1 MQGVSPILPI
11 LRESILNG
19 APEQKEQAA
28 AGMGEI
34 IRLTSAEAL
43 KPSVV
48 SITGPL
54 IRVLSDR
61 FAYTLK
67 VEVLVTL
74 TLLMDKVRQGLRSV
88 VSAPFAFTR
97 KRSCSPAGRPAPQT
111 VPPATANNFLESI
124 E

>member
-1 MQGVSPILPI
+1 LRNVSQGVSPILPI

-19 APEQKEQAA
+19 APDQKEQAA

-34 IRLTSAEAL
+34 IRLTSADAL

-74 TLLMDKVRQGLRSV
+74 TLLMDKVSQC
-88 VSAPFAFTR
+88 PFLF
-97 KRSCSPAGRPAPQT
+97 
-111 VPPATANNFLESI
+111 FH
-124 E
+124 